1 MKTSALLFAA
11 ALVCAPFTMTQ
22 AQESTNMFV
31 LSDDHSS
38 ASLTAEA
45 SIISGDNPISV
56 TYFKGT
62 GADPAEE
69 TTSYTGNGLGNQG
82 NKIPTE
88 DTPNYY
94 IFDFS
99 QSVEFGKIAINWE
112 GATRPAQYY
121 IYVSDDKETWEQVG
135 SYSTTDQAQVWDNWI
150 APDFTDPIIGR
161 YFKISIT
168 ATTNTNYATRIDGF
182 RIEELRI
189 PSAIK
194 IHSQI
199 NGFNDPWVY
208 GSVLTVGESATISAS
223 VYDQNGK
230 IMTDIVPSITSNAS
244 ESEWSDGIYTPISV
258 GTADFT
264 ASYANMSETLIF
276 HTTDLANFI
285 TSDKYKEFSSSST
298 NTNVNYNNIVDGE
311 SSLTDHANSQITI
324 AAADGQS
331 ENFVLTK
338 LERIYDIENIA
349 IYWDSAPD
357 KFKISISLDGDNWSE
372 IAAVDYT
379 NAASGIHLWSRIAIP
394 SPTLAKYIKIE
405 TEGIKTGY
413 GLQLG
418 ALKLYGE
425 GEESIP
431 TSISI
436 SSSNG
441 TALCAGEST
450 TFVPTVFD
458 QFGAIMENVVLTW
471 THNAIPENWDENTL
485 TYTASERVA
494 GGEGVTFTASVIV
507 GEGENVKTV
516 SGEIVLKGFNIEHY
530 LFDSNLH
537 EYYKNAGIDLR
548 KEAVAA
554 VRTSTNIETGRPDK
568 TSLFDG
574 GKELT
579 SRGAGYRLMA
589 DQGTPRDAQGEIIVT
604 LYDPVT
610 IEAIVLDWDGASPS
624 EYTIEISNHGE
635 VWTEVAHLENLE
647 SPGVGQSFQ
656 RRLGV
661 RYDKPVTLIRVKT
674 LGNATNWGLQ
684 LLDFK
689 AYGTY
694 ANVDP
699 AYLTLSPYVNVA
711 YTTTTIVDDVE
722 ETKTVVNDH
731 PNTVAFYTSGSGD
744 QFGQEKVYLNP
755 KYQTANKANFHLKT
769 GDKVTYTVSRV
780 DGEIDHAKDYTLDAD
795 NHTIIFH
802 TLGLFDIAAESTK
815 GEATVNA
822 ETRIK
827 TVRHNAMVVAGL
839 EELPDLNV
847 RFLEADTENETH
859 SEQNRAA
866 EVLMSGRTDTDG
878 GVSGSINLSQN
889 DKVYDVLIDFGKV
902 IDIPAVEI
910 LWEGACPQRY
920 SLSVGREADFSDA
933 QTVDHFDPMR
943 RAMVDRPRFDRFAV
957 ETPEAYEAP
966 STEEQPA
973 QIASRAEAAD
983 PKDGSRQAIR
993 YVKLHNIVL
1002 DPWMGNVWGAKL
1014 AEVTPYFD
1022 PTKSPE
1028 LPTGIDDINADNN
1041 ADCPVE
1047 YYTLQGIRVDQ
1058 PSTGTIV
1065 IRRQGTSVKKILV
1078 K

>member
-11 ALVCAPFTMTQ
+11 ALVCAPFTVVQ
-22 AQESTNMFV
+22 AQESTNQFV

-38 ASLTAEA
+38 ASLTAAE
-45 SIISGDNPISV
+45 SIISGNAPISV
-56 TYFKGT
+56 TCLEVSEN
-62 GADPAEE
+62 PQEE
-69 TTSYTGNGLGNQG
+69 TVSYTGGGLDNRGHKVPSEEN
-82 NKIPTE
+82 
-88 DTPNYY
+88 PNYY

-99 QSVEFGKIAINWE
+99 QPIEFGKIAINWE
-112 GATRPAQYY
+112 GNTRPAEYY
-121 IYVSDDKETWEQVG
+121 IYVSDDNETWKQVG
-135 SYSTTDQAQVWDNWI
+135 TYSTDDKTQIWDNWMTTDVT
-150 APDFTDPIIGR
+150 APIVAR
-161 YFKISIT
+161 YFKINIT
-168 ATTNTNYATRIDGF
+168 ATTNEGYATRIDGF
-182 RIEELRI
+182 RIEKLRI
-189 PSAIK
+189 PTSVR
-194 IHSQI
+194 I
-199 NGFNDPWVY
+199 NSIINEFNDPWAF
-208 GSVLTVGESATISAS
+208 GSVMTVGESATITAS
-223 VYDQNGK
+223 VFDQYGK
-230 IMTDIVPSITSNAS
+230 IMTDLVPALTTTAS
-244 ESEWSDGIYTPISV
+244 DLEWNNGIYTPSV
-258 GTADFT
+258 VGNATFSAKYGDLSTYTVFSTIDF
-264 ASYANMSETLIF
+264 
-276 HTTDLANFI
+276 ANFI
-285 TSDKYKEFSSSST
+285 PSEKFKEFTSSATASPNFNS
-298 NTNVNYNNIVDGE
+298 IVVGPE
-311 SSLTDHANSQITI
+311 LSDHANAVVIAENGGESQNYLQ
-324 AAADGQS
+324 A
-331 ENFVLTK
+331 K
-338 LERIYDIENIA
+338 LERIYNLQNIA
-349 IYWDSAPD
+349 LYWDCPPISL
-357 KFKISISLDGDNWSE
+357 KIFVSLDGEQWTE
-372 IAAVDYT
+372 IASENYSDIT
-379 NAASGIHLWSRIAIP
+379 TQNIHLWSRFVLP
-394 SPTLAKYIKIE
+394 TETLAKFVRIE
-405 TEGIKTGY
+405 TDGMKSGY
-413 GLQLG
+413 GLKIG

-431 TSISI
+431 TSIEI
-436 SSSNG
+436 KSSNG

-450 TFVPTVFD
+450 TFTPTVYD
-458 QFGAIMENVVLTW
+458 QFGAPMDDVKISW

-485 TYTASERVA
+485 TYTASDRVA
-494 GGEGVTFTASVIV
+494 GGEGVTFTATVTT
-507 GEGENVKTV
+507 GEGDNATAV

-530 LFDSNLH
+530 LFDSELH
-537 EYYKNAGIDLR
+537 EYYKNAGIDLK
-548 KEAVAA
+548 KEAIAA

-568 TSLFDG
+568 ATLFDG

-579 SRGAGYRLMA
+579 SKGGGYRLMA
-589 DQGTPRDAQGEIIVT
+589 NQGTPRDAQGEILVT

-624 EYTIEISNHGE
+624 EYTIEISNHGQ

-647 SPGVGQSFQ
+647 SPGAGKSFQ

-674 LGNATNWGLQ
+674 LGNATDWGLQ
-684 LLDFK
+684 LMDFK

-699 AYLTLSPYVNVA
+699 AHMTLSPYVNVA
-711 YTTTTIVDDVE
+711 YTTTTVVDGVE

-731 PNTVAFYTSGSGD
+731 PNTVAFYTAGSGD

-755 KYQTANKANFHLKT
+755 KYQTANGANFHLKT

-780 DGEIDHAKDYTLDAD
+780 DGEIDHAKDYSLDAD

-802 TLGLFDIAAESTK
+802 TLGLFDIAAQSTK
-815 GEATVNA
+815 GESTVSA

-839 EELPDLNV
+839 EELPDLSV
-847 RFLEADTENETH
+847 RLLEADTENETH
-859 SEQNRAA
+859 SEKNRAA

-889 DKVYDVLIDFGKV
+889 DKVYDVLIDFGTV

-910 LWEGACPQRY
+910 LWEGACPQSY
-920 SLSVGREADFSDA
+920 SLSMGREADFSDA
-933 QTVDHFDPMR
+933 QTVDHYDPMR

-966 STEEQPA
+966 STEDEPA
-973 QIASRAEAAD
+973 QIASRAQAAD

-1041 ADCPVE
+1041 ADFPVE

-1058 PSTGTIV
+1058 PSAGTIV

>member
-11 ALVCAPFTMTQ
+11 ALVCAPFTMAR
-22 AQESTNMFV
+22 AQESTNMFD
-31 LSDDHSS
+31 LSDDHSN
-38 ASLTAEA
+38 ASLAAEA
-45 SIISGDNPISV
+45 SIITANNPISV

-62 GADPAEE
+62 DADPIEE
-69 TTSYTGNGLGNQG
+69 TKSYTGNGLGNQG
-82 NKIPTE
+82 NKVPTE

-99 QSVEFGKIAINWE
+99 QSIEFGKIAINWE
-112 GATRPAQYY
+112 GATRPAEYY
-121 IYVSDDKETWEQVG
+121 IYVSEDKKTWKQVG
-135 SYSTTDQAQVWDNWI
+135 TYSTSDRAEVWDNWVLSDI
-150 APDFTDPIIGR
+150 TAPISAR

-168 ATTNTNYATRIDGF
+168 ATTNTGYATRIDGL
-182 RIEELRI
+182 RVEELRI
-189 PSAIK
+189 PTTVRIS
-194 IHSQI
+194 SVI
-199 NGFNDPWVY
+199 NGFNDPWAF
-208 GSVLTVGESATISAS
+208 GSVMTVGESATITAS
-223 VYDQNGK
+223 VFDQKGK
-230 IMTDIVPSITSNAS
+230 IMTDLLPTVTTTVS
-244 ESEWSDGIYTPISV
+244 ETEWNDGVYTPSAV
-258 GTADFT
+258 GLATFT
-264 ASYANMSETLIF
+264 ATYGDISASALFSTIDY
-276 HTTDLANFI
+276 ANFI
-285 TSDKYKEFSSSST
+285 PTEKFKEFASSATDSP
-298 NTNVNYNNIVDGE
+298 NFNNIVVGPGL
-311 SSLTDHANSQITI
+311 SDHANAVVI
-324 AAADGQS
+324 AANGGESQNYLQA
-331 ENFVLTK
+331 K
-338 LERIYDIENIA
+338 LERIYNLQNIA
-349 IYWDSAPD
+349 VYWDCPPVS
-357 KFKISISLDGDNWSE
+357 FKILVSLDGEQWTE
-372 IAAVDYT
+372 IASENYSVIT
-379 NAASGIHLWSRIAIP
+379 TQNVHLWSRFALP
-394 SPTLAKYIKIE
+394 ETHAKFVRIE
-405 TEGIKTGY
+405 TDGMKSGY
-413 GLQLG
+413 GLKIG

-431 TSISI
+431 TSVDIK
-436 SSSNG
+436 SSNG

-450 TFVPTVFD
+450 TFTPIVYD
-458 QFGAIMENVVLTW
+458 QFGAIMDDVIISW
-471 THNAIPENWDENTL
+471 THTAIPENWNENTL
-485 TYTASERVA
+485 TYTASDRVS
-494 GGEGVTFTASVIV
+494 GGEGVTFTATAST
-507 GEGENVKTV
+507 GEGDNVKTAT
-516 SGEIVLKGFNIEHY
+516 GEIVLKGFNLEHY

-537 EYYKNAGIDLR
+537 EYYKNAGIDLK

-568 TSLFDG
+568 TALFDG

-579 SRGAGYRLMA
+579 SKGGGYRLMA
-589 DQGTPRDAQGEIIVT
+589 NQGTPRDAQGEIIVT

-635 VWTEVAHLENLE
+635 IWTEVAHLKDLE

-674 LGNATNWGLQ
+674 LGNATDWGLQ
-684 LLDFK
+684 LMDFK

-699 AYLTLSPYVNVA
+699 ADMTLSPYVNVA
-711 YTTTTIVDDVE
+711 YTTTTVVDDVE
-722 ETKTVVNDH
+722 QTKTVINDH
-731 PNTVAFYTSGSGD
+731 PNTVAFYTAGSGD

-769 GDKVTYTVSRV
+769 GDKVTYTVSRA
-780 DGEIDHAKDYTLDAD
+780 DGEIDHANDYTLDAD

-802 TLGLFDIAAESTK
+802 TLGLFDIAAQSTK

-822 ETRIK
+822 STRIK

-839 EELPDLNV
+839 EELPDLSV
-847 RFLEADTENETH
+847 RLLEADTENETH
-859 SEQNRAA
+859 SEKNRAA
-866 EVLMSGRTDTDG
+866 EVLMSGRTDIDG

-910 LWEGACPQRY
+910 LWEGACPKSY

-933 QTVDHFDPMR
+933 QTVDHYDPMR

-973 QIASRAEAAD
+973 QIASRAQAAD

-1028 LPTGIDDINADNN
+1028 LPTGIDDIQADNN
-1041 ADCPVE
+1041 ADSPVE
-1047 YYTLQGIRVDQ
+1047 YYTLQGIRIDQ
-1058 PSTGTIV
+1058 PSASTIV

>member
-11 ALVCAPFTMTQ
+11 ALVCAPFTMVR
-22 AQESTNMFV
+22 AQESTNMFD
-31 LSDDHSS
+31 LSDDHSN
-38 ASLTAEA
+38 ASIPAAA
-45 SIISGDNPISV
+45 SIITANNPISV

-62 GADPAEE
+62 DANPQEE
-69 TTSYTGNGLGNQG
+69 TKSYTGGGLGNQG

-99 QSVEFGKIAINWE
+99 QSIEFGKIAINWE
-112 GATRPAQYY
+112 GATRPAEYY
-121 IYVSDDKETWEQVG
+121 IYISEDKKTWKQVG
-135 SYSTTDQAQVWDNWI
+135 TYSTSDRAEVWDNWVLSDI
-150 APDFTDPIIGR
+150 TAPISAQ

-168 ATTNTNYATRIDGF
+168 ATTNTDYATRIDGL
-182 RIEELRI
+182 RVEELRI
-189 PSAIK
+189 PTTVK
-194 IHSQI
+194 INSRI
-199 NGFNDPWVY
+199 NVYNDPWVY
-208 GSVLTVGESATISAS
+208 GTVLTVGESATITSS

-230 IMTDIVPSITSNAS
+230 IMTDIVPTITTTAPD
-244 ESEWSDGIYTPISV
+244 EEWSEGVYTPASV
-258 GTADFT
+258 GTAEFT
-264 ASYANMSETLIF
+264 ASYANLSETLIY
-276 HTTDLANFI
+276 HTTDLAHFI

-298 NTNVNYNNIVDGE
+298 NADVNYNNIVDGE
-311 SSLTDHANSQITI
+311 SSLMDYANSQITI
-324 AAADGQS
+324 AAADGQI

-349 IYWDSAPD
+349 VYWDCAPD
-357 KFKISISLDGDNWSE
+357 KFRISVSFDGENWSE
-372 IAAVDYT
+372 IAADDYA
-379 NAASGIHLWSRIAIP
+379 NAANGIHLWSRFALP
-394 SPTLAKYIKIE
+394 NHTLAKYVKLE

-413 GLQLG
+413 GLKIG

-431 TSISI
+431 TSVEIK
-436 SSSNG
+436 SSNG

-450 TFVPTVFD
+450 TFTPIVYD
-458 QFGAIMENVVLTW
+458 QFGAIMDDVIISWAHT
-471 THNAIPENWDENTL
+471 AIPENWNENTL
-485 TYTASERVA
+485 TYTASDRVA
-494 GGEGVTFTASVIV
+494 GGEGVTFTATAST
-507 GEGENVKTV
+507 GDGENVKTAT
-516 SGEIVLKGFNIEHY
+516 GEIVLKGFNLEHY

-537 EYYKNAGIDLR
+537 EYYKNAGIDLK

-568 TSLFDG
+568 TALFDG

-579 SRGAGYRLMA
+579 SKGGGYRLMA
-589 DQGTPRDAQGEIIVT
+589 NQGTPRDAQGEIIVT

-635 VWTEVAHLENLE
+635 IWTEVAHLKDLE
-647 SPGVGQSFQ
+647 SPGVGKSFQ

-674 LGNATNWGLQ
+674 LGNATDWGLQ
-684 LLDFK
+684 LMDFK

-699 AYLTLSPYVNVA
+699 ADMTLSPYVNVA
-711 YTTTTIVDDVE
+711 YTTTTVVDDVE
-722 ETKTVVNDH
+722 QTKTVINDH
-731 PNTVAFYTSGSGD
+731 PNTVAFYTAGSGD

-769 GDKVTYTVSRV
+769 GDTVTYTVSRV

-802 TLGLFDIAAESTK
+802 TLGLFDIAAQSTK

-822 ETRIK
+822 ATRIK
-827 TVRHNAMVVAGL
+827 AVRHNAMVVAGL

-847 RFLEADTENETH
+847 RLLEADTENETH
-859 SEQNRAA
+859 SEKNRAA

-878 GVSGSINLSQN
+878 GVAGSINLSQN
-889 DKVYDVLIDFGKV
+889 DNVYDVLIDFGKV

-910 LWEGACPQRY
+910 LWEGACPKSY

-933 QTVDHFDPMR
+933 QTVNHYDPMR

-973 QIASRAEAAD
+973 QIASRAQAAD

-1028 LPTGIDDINADNN
+1028 LPTGIDDIQADNN
-1041 ADCPVE
+1041 ADSPVE
-1047 YYTLQGIRVDQ
+1047 YYTLQGIRIDQ
-1058 PSTGTIV
+1058 PSASTIV

>member
-11 ALVCAPFTMTQ
+11 ALVCAPFTVAQ
-22 AQESTNMFV
+22 AQESTNKFV
-31 LSDDHSS
+31 LSDEHSS
-38 ASLTAEA
+38 ASLTAAE
-45 SIISGDNPISV
+45 SIISGNAPISV
-56 TYFKGT
+56 TCLEVSEN
-62 GADPAEE
+62 PQEE
-69 TTSYTGNGLGNQG
+69 TVSYTGGGLDNRGHKVPSEEN
-82 NKIPTE
+82 
-88 DTPNYY
+88 PNYY

-99 QSVEFGKIAINWE
+99 QPIEFGKIAINWE
-112 GATRPAQYY
+112 GNTRPAEYY
-121 IYVSDDKETWEQVG
+121 IYVSDDNETWKQVG
-135 SYSTTDQAQVWDNWI
+135 TYSTDDKTQIWDNWMI
-150 APDFTDPIIGR
+150 TDVTAPIVAR
-161 YFKISIT
+161 YFKINIT
-168 ATTNTNYATRIDGF
+168 ATTNEGYATRIDGF
-182 RIEELRI
+182 RVEKLRI
-189 PSAIK
+189 PTSVR
-194 IHSQI
+194 I
-199 NGFNDPWVY
+199 NSIINEFNDPWAF
-208 GSVLTVGESATISAS
+208 GSVMTVGESATITAS
-223 VYDQNGK
+223 VFDQYGK
-230 IMTDIVPSITSNAS
+230 IMTDLVPALTTTAS
-244 ESEWSDGIYTPISV
+244 DLEWNNGIYTPSV
-258 GTADFT
+258 IGNATFSAKYGELSTYTVFSTIDC
-264 ASYANMSETLIF
+264 
-276 HTTDLANFI
+276 ANFI
-285 TSDKYKEFSSSST
+285 PSEKFKEFTSSATASPNFNS
-298 NTNVNYNNIVDGE
+298 IVVGPE
-311 SSLTDHANSQITI
+311 LSDHANAVVIAENGGDSQNYLQ
-324 AAADGQS
+324 A
-331 ENFVLTK
+331 K
-338 LERIYDIENIA
+338 LERIYNLQNIA
-349 IYWDSAPD
+349 LYWDCPPISL
-357 KFKISISLDGDNWSE
+357 KIFVSLDGEQWTE
-372 IAAVDYT
+372 IASENYSDIT
-379 NAASGIHLWSRIAIP
+379 TQNIHLWSRFALPIE
-394 SPTLAKYIKIE
+394 TLAKFVRIE
-405 TEGIKTGY
+405 TDGMKSGY
-413 GLQLG
+413 GLKIG

-431 TSISI
+431 TSIEI
-436 SSSNG
+436 KSSNG

-450 TFVPTVFD
+450 TFTPTVYD
-458 QFGAIMENVVLTW
+458 QFGAPMDDVKISW

-485 TYTASERVA
+485 TYTASDRVA
-494 GGEGVTFTASVIV
+494 GGEGVTFTATVTT
-507 GEGENVKTV
+507 GEGDNVTAV

-530 LFDSNLH
+530 LFDSELH
-537 EYYKNAGIDLR
+537 EYYKNAGIDLK
-548 KEAVAA
+548 KEAIAS

-568 TSLFDG
+568 ATLFDG

-579 SRGAGYRLMA
+579 SKGGGYRLMA
-589 DQGTPRDAQGEIIVT
+589 NQGTPRDAQGEILVT

-624 EYTIEISNHGE
+624 EYTIEISNHGQ

-647 SPGVGQSFQ
+647 SPGAGKSFQ

-674 LGNATNWGLQ
+674 LGNATDWGLQ
-684 LLDFK
+684 LMDFK

-699 AYLTLSPYVNVA
+699 ARMTLSPYVNVA
-711 YTTTTIVDDVE
+711 YTTTTVVDDVE

-731 PNTVAFYTSGSGD
+731 PNTVAFYTAGSGD

-755 KYQTANKANFHLKT
+755 KYQTANGANFHLKT

-780 DGEIDHAKDYTLDAD
+780 DGEIDHAKDYSLDAD

-802 TLGLFDIAAESTK
+802 TLGLFDIAAQSTK
-815 GEATVNA
+815 GESTVSA

-839 EELPDLNV
+839 EELPDLSV
-847 RFLEADTENETH
+847 RLLEADTENETH
-859 SEQNRAA
+859 PEKNRAA

-889 DKVYDVLIDFGKV
+889 DKVYDVLIDFGTV

-910 LWEGACPQRY
+910 LWEGACPQSY
-920 SLSVGREADFSDA
+920 SLSMGREADFSDA
-933 QTVDHFDPMR
+933 QTVDHYDPMR

-973 QIASRAEAAD
+973 QIASRAQAAD

-1041 ADCPVE
+1041 ADFPVE

-1058 PSTGTIV
+1058 PSAGTIV

>member
-11 ALVCAPFTMTQ
+11 ALVCAPFTMAQ
-22 AQESTNMFV
+22 AQESTNMFD

-38 ASLTAEA
+38 ASLTAAE
-45 SIISGDNPISV
+45 SIITANNPVSV
-56 TYFKGT
+56 TYFKGSN
-62 GADPAEE
+62 ADPQEE
-69 TTSYTGNGLGNQG
+69 TKSYAGANIIGSYGNLV
-82 NKIPTE
+82 PTE
-88 DTPNYY
+88 EVPNYY

-99 QSVEFGKIAINWE
+99 KSIAFGNVDINWE
-112 GATRPAQYY
+112 GNTRPAEYHL
-121 IYVSDDKETWEQVG
+121 YVSNDKEIWTQVG
-135 SYSTTDQAQVWDNWI
+135 KYSTSDKEQIWDNWTSNDI
-150 APDFTDPIIGR
+150 SAPILGR
-161 YFKISIT
+161 YLKITIT
-168 ATTNTNYATRIDGF
+168 TPTNKEYVTRLDGI
-182 RIEELRI
+182 RVREL
-189 PSAIK
+189 PLPTSV
-194 IHSQI
+194 SLNSVI
-199 NGFNDPWVY
+199 NGFNDPWLSNHFLM
-208 GSVLTVGESATISAS
+208 GVGESATITAS
-223 VYDQNGK
+223 VLDQNGV
-230 IMTDIVPSITSNAS
+230 IMTDLAPMISTTAA
-244 ESEWSDGIYTPISV
+244 ESEWNNGIYTPE
-258 GTADFT
+258 TAGKAIFT
-264 ASYANMSETLIF
+264 ATYS
-276 HTTDLANFI
+276 
-285 TSDKYKEFSSSST
+285 EFSSTLQVTTIDCSNFVPAEKFQEYTSSAT
-298 NTNVNYNNIVDGE
+298 ANPNFNTIVVGPELNSHANAVVIAENGGE
-311 SSLTDHANSQITI
+311 SQNYLQA
-324 AAADGQS
+324 
-331 ENFVLTK
+331 K
-338 LERIYDIENIA
+338 LERIYNLQNIA
-349 IYWDSAPD
+349 LYWDCPPINL
-357 KFKISISLDGDNWSE
+357 KIFVSLDGEQWTE
-372 IAAVDYT
+372 IASENYSDIT
-379 NAASGIHLWSRIAIP
+379 TQNIHLWSRFVLP
-394 SPTLAKYIKIE
+394 TETLAKFVRIE
-405 TEGIKTGY
+405 TDGMKSGY
-413 GLQLG
+413 GLKIG

-431 TSISI
+431 TSIEI
-436 SSSNG
+436 KSSNG

-450 TFVPTVFD
+450 TFTPTVYD
-458 QFGAIMENVVLTW
+458 QFGAPMDDVKISW

-485 TYTASERVA
+485 TYTASDRVA
-494 GGEGVTFTASVIV
+494 GGEGVTFTATVTT
-507 GEGENVKTV
+507 GEGDNVTAV

-530 LFDSNLH
+530 LFDSELH
-537 EYYKNAGIDLR
+537 EYYKNAGIDLK
-548 KEAVAA
+548 KEAIAS

-568 TSLFDG
+568 ATLFDG

-579 SRGAGYRLMA
+579 SKGGGYRLMA
-589 DQGTPRDAQGEIIVT
+589 NQGTPRDAQGEILVT

-624 EYTIEISNHGE
+624 EYTIEISNHGQ

-647 SPGVGQSFQ
+647 SPGAGKSFQ

-674 LGNATNWGLQ
+674 LGNATDWGLQ
-684 LLDFK
+684 LMDFK

-699 AYLTLSPYVNVA
+699 AHMTLSPYVNVA
-711 YTTTTIVDDVE
+711 YTTTTVVDGVE

-731 PNTVAFYTSGSGD
+731 PNTVAFYTAGSGD

-755 KYQTANKANFHLKT
+755 KYQTANGANFHLKT
-769 GDKVTYTVSRV
+769 GDKVTYTVSSV
-780 DGEIDHAKDYTLDAD
+780 DGEIDHAKDYSLDAD

-802 TLGLFDIAAESTK
+802 TLGLFDIAAQSTK
-815 GEATVNA
+815 GESTVSA

-839 EELPDLNV
+839 EELPDLSV
-847 RFLEADTENETH
+847 RLLEADTENETH
-859 SEQNRAA
+859 PEKNRAA

-889 DKVYDVLIDFGKV
+889 DKVYDVLIDFGTV

-910 LWEGACPQRY
+910 LWEGACPQSY
-920 SLSVGREADFSDA
+920 SLSMGREADFSDA
-933 QTVDHFDPMR
+933 QTVDHHDPMR

-973 QIASRAEAAD
+973 QIASRAQAAD

-1041 ADCPVE
+1041 ADFPVE

-1058 PSTGTIV
+1058 PSAGSIV